1 MKKILLIATILLAF
15 NLYCFSEITI
25 DSIWGAWDYHDDEY
39 GYETLQTLS
48 ANKISYLRETEEYL
62 VFEKNWQVKYKE
74 DWIGKSVI
82 KESGRVCLI
91 ENYHQKGNKFIF
103 HIRYVYSSNG
113 DEDTMDYVIH
123 FIDENHMW
131 LEDSYTKEQPMDSKI
146 YTRMPTIESLNIKKI
161 SLNEGDLMY
170 CNDNLRLR
178 TQPSIYYYDTKVIV
192 SMKKGTKVKVIKK
205 GMWQGYIDNI
215 LADWVEVEV
224 IEDSFDK
231 DGKLLPK
238 GTRGWCFGA
247 YLTLLESGSK

>member
-1 MKKILLIATILLAF
+1 MKKILLIATILMAF

-25 DSIWGAWDYHDDEY
+25 DTVWGVWDHHHDDEY
-39 GYETLQTLS
+39 GYEGLQTLS
-48 ANKISYLRETEEYL
+48 ADGIDYLKETEDFM
-62 VFEKNWQVKYKE
+62 VFEK
-74 DWIGKSVI
+74 DSDGKHVI
-82 KESGRVCLI
+82 YISGRVNYI
-91 ENYHQKGNKFIF
+91 EDFYQEGNKFVF
-103 HIRYVYSSNG
+103 HVRYDMG
-113 DEDTMDYVIH
+113 HEDTMDYVIH

-131 LEDSYTKEQPMDSKI
+131 CENARISPPQKETDIM
-146 YTRMPTIESLNIKKI
+146 TRMPTIESLNIKEI

-178 TQPSIYYYDTKVIV
+178 TKPYIHDLDSKVIA

-215 LADWVEVEV
+215 LADWVQVEV

-247 YLTLLESGSK
+247 YLTLLENNAK